1 MEQNNYKLLNIK
13 CLKTG
18 NMQCEVDNIKFIL
31 NVKCALE
38 APYPNEVKGKLA
50 VNVTGANY
58 LESDNDF
65 VIKARSLDRLL
76 RDKVFNLQEL
86 KVDDSRVWAI
96 NIYFYILS
104 FNKNIMDYMFEALK
118 QYVIEY
124 KLVDAYK
131 FSSKD
136 IVIDEEKTYVQTVTK
151 GLHSV
156 EIGVFNDNFAFMHNT
171 STLPF
176 AEGSILQTIDLVSYN
191 KIPVNIDS
199 TDLL

>member
-1 MEQNNYKLLNIK
+1 MEQNNYKTLNIK

-18 NMQCEVDNIKFIL
+18 NMQCEVENTKFIL

-58 LESDNDF
+58 LQSDNDF
-65 VIKARSLDRLL
+65 VVKARSLDRLL
-76 RDKVFNLQEL
+76 RDRVFDLQNL
-86 KVDDSRVWAI
+86 KIDDSRVWAI
-96 NIYFYILS
+96 NIYFYVLS
-104 FNKNIMDYMFEALK
+104 FNKNVMDYMFEALK
-118 QYVIEY
+118 QYIKVY
-124 KLVDAYK
+124 KLAELHN
-131 FSSKD
+131 FSETN

-176 AEGSILQTIDLVSYN
+176 QEDSILQTVELATYN
-191 KIPVNIDS
+191 KIPVTIDS
-199 TDLL
+199 SDLL